1 MTALAL
7 QAFLEEKDPILV
19 SRIINSKAFKESREK
34 RNVPK
39 FEEDEYHFNHL
50 SLVPKIWAVEFPE
63 PLKFLRVW
71 CISLLMVSLS
81 RPKLLQRF
89 TCKWRL
95 NDTELFIPERSTNL

>member
-39 FEEDEYHFNHL
+39 F
-50 SLVPKIWAVEFPE
+50 
-63 PLKFLRVW
+63 
-71 CISLLMVSLS
+71 
-81 RPKLLQRF
+81 
-89 TCKWRL
+89 
-95 NDTELFIPERSTNL
+95 